1 MTDSDTPIKDVSD
14 TSLWVAYYRALESK
28 RKDALFK
35 DPLAETLVGEQGK
48 IIAEKMKGKI
58 PYVEWTVIIRTVVID
73 EYIRKMV
80 QDGVD
85 TILNLGAGMD
95 TRPYRM
101 KLPSALKWIEVDY
114 PHIIAHKNTVL
125 KNEKPVCQLSRIE
138 LDLADIQKR
147 TAFFEQLNSQSK
159 KVLILTE
166 GVVVYLTE
174 EQVSGLANDLI
185 RFPSFT
191 YWVVEYLNP
200 EIYPRLK
207 DPVRQAK
214 LKNAPFQFFPAD
226 WTGFFEQRGW
236 IPKEVTY
243 HGEMGAKL
251 NRPMPFPRFTFLLY
265 KLFMPKIVLEK
276 VRKMTGFLLLER
288 KDRTRENKL

>member
-14 TSLWVAYYRALESK
+14 TSLWVAYYRAQESK

-35 DPLAETLVGEQGK
+35 DPLAEILVGQRGK
-48 IIAEKMKGKI
+48 AIAEDMKGKI

-80 QDGVD
+80 QEGVD

-101 KLPSALKWIEVDY
+101 ELPPALKWIEVDY
-114 PHIIAHKNTVL
+114 PHIIAHKNKVL
-125 KNEKPVCQLSRIE
+125 KNEQPTCQLTRVE

-147 TAFFEQLNSQSK
+147 AAFFEQVNSQSK

-166 GVVVYLTE
+166 GVVLYLTE
-174 EQVSGLANDLI
+174 MQVSELANDLAG
-185 RFPSFT
+185 FPTFA

-200 EIYPRLK
+200 EIYPRIK
-207 DPVRQAK
+207 DPVREAK
-214 LKNAPFQFFPAD
+214 LKNAPFQFFPSD
-226 WTGFFEQRGW
+226 WIGFFEQRGW
-236 IPKEVTY
+236 VQKELTY
-243 HGEMGAKL
+243 HGEIAAKL
-251 NRPMPFPRFTFLLY
+251 NRPMPLSRFSFFY
-265 KLFMPKIVLEK
+265 KLLTPKATLEK
-276 VRKMTGFLLLER
+276 LRRMTGFLLLKR
-288 KDRTRENKL
+288 KNV

>member
-14 TSLWVAYYRALESK
+14 TSLWVAYYRAQETK

-35 DPLAETLVGEQGK
+35 DPLAEILIGERGK
-48 IIAEKMKGKI
+48 VIAESMKGKI
-58 PYVEWTVIIRTVVID
+58 AYIEWTVIIRTVVID
-73 EYIRKMV
+73 AYIRKMV
-80 QDGVD
+80 QEGVD

-101 KLPSALKWIEVDY
+101 QLPAALKWIEVDY

-125 KNEKPVCQLSRIE
+125 QNEKPTCQLSRVE

-147 TAFFEQLNSQSK
+147 AAFFEQVNSQSK

-166 GVVVYLTE
+166 GVVLYLTE
-174 EQVSGLANDLI
+174 AQVSELADELI
-185 RFPSFT
+185 RFPTFI

-207 DPVRQAK
+207 DPVREAK

-226 WTGFFEQRGW
+226 WIGFFVQRRW
-236 IPKEVTY
+236 IPKELTY
-243 HGEMGAKL
+243 HGETGAKL
-251 NRPMPFPRFTFLLY
+251 NRPMPLPFFSFFY
-265 KLFMPKIVLEK
+265 KWFMSKVVLEK
-276 VRKMTGFLLLER
+276 IRRMTGFLLLER
-288 KDRTRENKL
+288 KDKTG

>member
-14 TSLWVAYYRALESK
+14 TSLWVAYYRAQESK

-35 DPLAETLVGEQGK
+35 DALAETLIGERGR
-48 IIAEKMKGKI
+48 IIGERMKGKLA
-58 PYVEWTVIIRTVVID
+58 YVEWTVIIRTVVID
-73 EYIRKMV
+73 AYIRKMI
-80 QDGVD
+80 QEGVD

-101 KLPSALKWIEVDY
+101 QLPPTLKWIEVDY

-125 KNEKPVCQLSRIE
+125 KKEKPTCQLSRVE
-138 LDLADIQKR
+138 LDLADVQKR
-147 TAFFEQLNSQSK
+147 VTFFEQVHSQSK
-159 KVLILTE
+159 KVLVLTE
-166 GVVVYLTE
+166 GVVLYLTE
-174 EQVSGLANDLI
+174 MQVSELANDLS
-185 RFPSFT
+185 RFPTFA

-207 DPVRQAK
+207 DPVREAT

-226 WTGFFEQRGW
+226 WIGFFEQRGW
-236 IPKEVTY
+236 TPKELTY
-243 HGEMGAKL
+243 HGETGAKL
-251 NRPMPFPRFTFLLY
+251 NRPMPLPRFTFLLY
-265 KLFMPKIVLEK
+265 KWFMPKIVLEK

-288 KDRTRENKL
+288 KDRTR